1 MEFYLYRYF
10 RIHVTVSIK
19 LYEIK
24 FNLIKILKTLNYC
37 FKMFVDCAVVPYRT
51 STSLLT
57 VRVLQT
63 VEQPTHKIP
72 VPFRHQYLQPTFQ
85 NEAKQTRATNLK

>member
-1 MEFYLYRYF
+1 
-10 RIHVTVSIK
+10 
-19 LYEIK
+19 
-24 FNLIKILKTLNYC
+24 
-37 FKMFVDCAVVPYRT
+37 MFVDCPVVPYRT

-72 VPFRHQYLQPTFQ
+72 EPFRHQYLQPTFQ
-85 NEAKQTRATNLK
+85 NEAKQTHATNLK